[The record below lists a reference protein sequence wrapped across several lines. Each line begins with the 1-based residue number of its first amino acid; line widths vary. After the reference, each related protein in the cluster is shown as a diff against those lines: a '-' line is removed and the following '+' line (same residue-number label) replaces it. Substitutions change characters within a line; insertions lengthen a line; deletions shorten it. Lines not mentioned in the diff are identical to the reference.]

1 MTSSSPPPGGRGGDP
16 APFGRGE
23 GGHPIGMTCM
33 PGDLRSRGLFSA
45 YDNIL
50 EAGPSMILHLPR
62 ARARFEK
69 DGSYLDYQKRLPSFS
84 PSWPRKYLWRSHRQY

>member
-1 MTSSSPPPGGRGGDP
+1 MSSSSSPSSSRGRGGDP

-50 EAGPSMILHLPR
+50 EAGPSMKLHLPR
-62 ARARFEK
+62 
-69 DGSYLDYQKRLPSFS
+69 SSKRTILF
-84 PSWPRKYLWRSHRQY
+84 R